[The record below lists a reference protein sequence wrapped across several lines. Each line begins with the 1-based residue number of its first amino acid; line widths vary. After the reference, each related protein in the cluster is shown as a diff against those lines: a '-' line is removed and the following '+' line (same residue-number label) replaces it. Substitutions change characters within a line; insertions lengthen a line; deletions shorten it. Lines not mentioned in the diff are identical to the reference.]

1 MFYITYYQ
9 FKGATTMTVNYEED
23 LKRRLKDPEL
33 KKAYDELK
41 IEFIVI
47 QTIID
52 ARRKY
57 NLTQKELSRRTGIT
71 QADISR
77 LENGCGNPTIKLL
90 QKLANGLDMDLE
102 LRFVP
107 KTK

>member
-1 MFYITYYQ
+1 
-9 FKGATTMTVNYEED
+9 MTINFEED
-23 LKRRLKDPEL
+23 LERRLKDPEL
-33 KKAYDELK
+33 KKEYDDLK
-41 IEFIVI
+41 IEFIII

-57 NLTQKELSRRTGIT
+57 NITQKELSKRTGIT

-77 LENGCGNPTIKLL
+77 LENGNGNPTIKLL

-107 KTK
+107 KIK

>member
-1 MFYITYYQ
+1 
-9 FKGATTMTVNYEED
+9 MTINFEED
-23 LKRRLKDPEL
+23 LERRLKDPEL
-33 KKAYDELK
+33 KKEYDDLK
-41 IEFIVI
+41 IEFIII

-52 ARRKY
+52 ARRKF
-57 NLTQKELSRRTGIT
+57 NLTQKELSKRTGIT

-77 LENGCGNPTIKLL
+77 LENGNGNPTIKLL

-107 KTK
+107 KIK

>member
-1 MFYITYYQ
+1 M
-9 FKGATTMTVNYEED
+9 TTKFTED
-23 LKRRLKDPEL
+23 LERRLKNPKL
-33 KKAYDELK
+33 KKAYDDLR
-41 IEFIVI
+41 IERIII

-57 NLTQKELSRRTGIT
+57 HLTQKELSKRTGIT

-77 LENGCGNPTIKLL
+77 LENGSSNPTIKLL
-90 QKLANGLDMDLE
+90 QKLADGLDMDLE
-102 LRFVP
+102 IRFVP

>member
-1 MFYITYYQ
+1 MTIN
-9 FKGATTMTVNYEED
+9 FKED
-23 LKRRLKDPEL
+23 LERRLKDPEF
-33 KKAYDELK
+33 KKEYDDLK
-41 IEFIVI
+41 IEFIII

-57 NLTQKELSRRTGIT
+57 NITQKELSKRTGIT

-77 LENGCGNPTIKLL
+77 LENGNGNPTIKLL

>member
-1 MFYITYYQ
+1 
-9 FKGATTMTVNYEED
+9 MTINFTED
-23 LKRRLKDPEL
+23 LERRLKDPEF
-33 KKAYDELK
+33 KKAYDDLK
-41 IEFIVI
+41 IEFTII

-57 NLTQKELSRRTGIT
+57 NLTQNELSKRTGIT

-77 LENGCGNPTIKLL
+77 LENGSSNPTIKLL
-90 QKLANGLDMDLE
+90 QKLADGLDMDLE
-102 LRFVP
+102 IRFVP